1 MSKLRGNVR
10 EVSMDIVT
18 YLRYHIGNSIL
29 AGAWSGRKR
38 KRRRSFLAYVRAD
51 GRISTPADTCG
62 ATTSR
67 FKHRVVTNIPR
78 TSSLYGEPMRAQFGV
93 DDTCY
98 QIGYDFDS
106 LEAKEEAHFCWRYDK
121 DKQYCNSLTM
131 EKPNDVHTLMAKKIS
146 SIISKRI

>member
-1 MSKLRGNVR
+1 MSKLRGNVEKFPYAR
-10 EVSMDIVT
+10 DIVDYLT
-18 YLRYHIGNSIL
+18 YKHRRNSIL
-29 AGAWSGRKR
+29 GGGLEWDEEEEAEKG
-38 KRRRSFLAYVRAD
+38 FLAYVRAD

-106 LEAKEEAHFCWRYDK
+106 LEAKRK
-121 DKQYCNSLTM
+121 
-131 EKPNDVHTLMAKKIS
+131 HTSAGGMIKIS
-146 SIISKRI
+146 SIATL